1 MSESRIAV
9 VTGASRGAGRGI
21 ALALGDAGM
30 TVYVTGR
37 TRAGA
42 PSELPGSID
51 LTAEEV
57 TARGGV
63 GIAVECDHADDGEV
77 AALFERVRHDHG
89 HLDVLVN
96 NAFAVHPAL
105 TEDGPFWEL
114 SPDLDVMFS
123 VGLRST
129 YVASRLAAPLLIARP
144 DRGALVV
151 NTSGFGGGCFMHG
164 PAYGAVKAGVDK
176 MAHDMAVDF
185 RPYGVTALSIWMGLL
200 RTERTMRVL
209 SAEPDRYRDAGP
221 TMESPEFTGRVI
233 AALVARADRINWSGR
248 VVVGA
253 ELAAE
258 LGVVDID
265 GTVPASRRERLGNPP
280 SYSDVVV
287 R

>member
-1 MSESRIAV
+1 
-9 VTGASRGAGRGI
+9 
-21 ALALGDAGM
+21 
-30 TVYVTGR
+30 
-37 TRAGA
+37 
-42 PSELPGSID
+42 
-51 LTAEEV
+51 
-57 TARGGV
+57 
-63 GIAVECDHADDGEV
+63 
-77 AALFERVRHDHG
+77 
-89 HLDVLVN
+89 
-96 NAFAVHPAL
+96 
-105 TEDGPFWEL
+105 
-114 SPDLDVMFS
+114 
-123 VGLRST
+123 
-129 YVASRLAAPLLIARP
+129 
-144 DRGALVV
+144 
-151 NTSGFGGGCFMHG
+151 MHG

>member
-1 MSESRIAV
+1 MRDARIAV

-37 TRAGA
+37 THAGA
-42 PSELPGSID
+42 PADLPGSIEA
-51 LTAEEV
+51 TAADV
-57 TARGGV
+57 SARGGR
-63 GIAVECDHADDGEV
+63 GIAVACDHAVDGDA
-77 AALFERVRHDHG
+77 AALFDRVREDYG
-89 HLDVLVN
+89 YLDLLVN
-96 NAFAVHPAL
+96 NAFAVPPAL
-105 TEDGPFWEL
+105 TVDAPFWEL
-114 SPDLDVMFS
+114 PEDLDTMFT

-129 YVASRLAAPLLIARP
+129 YVASRLAAPLLVARP
-144 DRGALVV
+144 ERGALLV

-185 RPYGVTALSIWMGLL
+185 RPFGVTALSIWMGLL

-209 SAEPDRYRDAGP
+209 AEDPDRYRETGP
-221 TMESPEFTGRVI
+221 TTESPEFTGRVI
-233 AALVARADRINWSGR
+233 AALDRRQDRLSWSGR

-265 GTVPASRRERLGNPP
+265 GTTPASRRPRLGGPP
-280 SYSDVVV
+280 TYSPAVV